1 MRPNEL
7 INRRTVFQTAIVLVF
22 IILLSQLFYLQVL
35 REDFKKF
42 ADSNAF
48 LNRTIYPSRG
58 MIYDRNGKLLVYNR
72 PAYDIIVIMNE
83 IEPFDTLDFCHTIH
97 ITKEQYINRIKEL
110 KDRRKNPGY
119 SSYTQQILYTQVSA
133 EEYGILQEKLY
144 KFPGFYVQS
153 RTIREYGDS
162 IGAHI
167 LGDIG
172 EVNKRDIE
180 NDNYYVSGDYSG
192 RSGVEKSYEE
202 VLRGEKGVE
211 IMLRD
216 AHGRLKGRYENGIH
230 DEDAHAGKDIHLS
243 IDSELQRY
251 GELLMKNKTG
261 SIVAIDPETGGILCL
276 VSTPTY
282 NPNLLIGRH
291 RGKNHVELS
300 KDPAKPLFNRALM
313 AQYPPGSTFKPAQSL
328 VFLQEGAITPST
340 AFYCWGK
347 GGRPACHPHPSPIS
361 LIPALATS
369 CNVFPYFALRIVFGN
384 KTKYPTIQD
393 AMNSWRDYMVSMG
406 FGYALGVDLPG
417 EKRGLIPNSRFYD
430 KIYGPNGWK
439 YNTIYSISIGQGE
452 VNLTPIQIAN
462 LAAQISNRG
471 WYYPPHIVKEVEEG
485 QLDSIYTHK
494 KHTLIDSKNYEAIIQ
509 GMHGAVTEGT
519 CRGAQID
526 SINVCGKT
534 GTAQNRGE
542 DHSIFMGFAPMEKAR
557 IAISV
562 YVENGGFGARW
573 AVPIGGLMMEKY
585 LKGSIPENRKW
596 VEEKMI
602 NGIVKTYGF

>member
-1 MRPNEL
+1 MRPNDF
-7 INRRTVFQTAIVLVF
+7 INRRSVFQTAVILVF
-22 IILLSQLFYLQVL
+22 IILLAQLFYLQVL
-35 REDFKKF
+35 RDDFKKY

-58 MIYDRNGKLLVYNR
+58 MIYDRTGKLLVYNR
-72 PAYDIIVIMNE
+72 PAYDIILIMNE
-83 IEPFDTLDFCHTIH
+83 IEPFDTLDFCNTIH
-97 ITKEQYINRIKEL
+97 ITKQQYIRRIEEI

-172 EVNKRDIE
+172 EVSKRDIE

-216 AHGRLKGRYENGIH
+216 AHGRIKGRYENGIH
-230 DEDAHAGKDIHLS
+230 DKEALAGKNIHLS
-243 IDSELQRY
+243 IDAELQRY

-276 VSTPTY
+276 VSSPTY
-282 NPNLLIGRH
+282 NPNLLIGRQ
-291 RGKNHVELS
+291 RGKNSAMLS
-300 KDPAKPLFNRALM
+300 NDPQKPLFNRALM
-313 AQYPPGSTFKPAQSL
+313 AQYPPGSTFKPALSL
-328 VFLQEGAITPST
+328 IFLQEGAITTST

-347 GGRPACHPHPSPIS
+347 GGHPACHAHPSPIS

-369 CNVFPYFALRIVFGN
+369 CNVFPFLALRAVFDN
-384 KTKYPTIQD
+384 KAKYPTIQD
-393 AMNSWRDYMVSMG
+393 AMDSWRDYMVSMG

-430 KIYGPNGWK
+430 KIYGTNGWK

-471 WYYPPHIVKEVEEG
+471 WYYTPHIVKEVEEG
-485 QLDSIYTHK
+485 QLDSIFTHK
-494 KHTLIDSKNYEAIIQ
+494 KYTMIESRHYDAIIQ
-509 GMHGAVTEGT
+509 GMHGAVTGGT
-519 CRGAQID
+519 CRAAQFD
-526 SINVCGKT
+526 SVNICGKT

-542 DHSIFMGFAPMEKAR
+542 DHSIFMGFAPMEKAK

-573 AVPIGGLMMEKY
+573 AVPIGGLMMEKF
-585 LKGSIPENRKW
+585 LKGKVPDNRKW
-596 VEEKMI
+596 LEEKMI
-602 NGIVKTYGF
+602 NGTVNTYGF

>member
-1 MRPNEL
+1 MKPYDF
-7 INRRTVFQTAIVLVF
+7 INRRSVFQTAVALVF
-22 IILLSQLFYLQVL
+22 LILLAQLFYLQVI
-35 REDFKKF
+35 RDDFKRF

-58 MIYDRNGKLLVYNR
+58 MIYDRTDKLLVYNH
-72 PAYDIIVIMNE
+72 PAYDIILIMTE
-83 IEPFDTLDFCHTIH
+83 VEPFDTVDFCNTIH
-97 ITKEQYINRIKEL
+97 ITKSQFVSRIKDL
-110 KDRRKNPGY
+110 KDKRKNPGY

-172 EVNKRDIE
+172 EVNMKDIE
-180 NDNYYVSGDYSG
+180 NDDYYVSGDYSG

-211 IMLRD
+211 VLLRD
-216 AHGRLKGRYENGIH
+216 AHGRIKGRYENGIH
-230 DEDAHAGKDIHLS
+230 DKEALSGKNIHLS

-251 GELLMKNKTG
+251 GELLMQNKTG
-261 SIVAIDPETGGILCL
+261 SIVAIEPETGEILCL
-276 VSTPTY
+276 VSSPSY
-282 NPNLLIGRH
+282 NPGLLVGRQ

-300 KDPAKPLFNRALM
+300 KDPRKPLFNRALM

-328 VFLQEGAITPST
+328 IFLQEGAITPST
-340 AFYCWGK
+340 EFYCWGK
-347 GGRPACHPHPSPIS
+347 GGHPACHVHPSPIS

-369 CNVFPYFALRIVFGN
+369 CNVFPYLALRKVFEN
-384 KTKYPTIQD
+384 NSKYKTIQE
-393 AMNSWRDYMVSMG
+393 AMDSWRDYMVSMG

-430 KIYGPNGWK
+430 KIYGTNGWK
-439 YNTIYSISIGQGE
+439 FNTIYSIAIGQGE

-471 WYYPPHIVKEVEEG
+471 WYYTPHIVKEVEEG
-485 QLDSIYTHK
+485 KLDSTYTNK
-494 KHTLIDSKNYEAIIQ
+494 RYTMIETKYYDPIIE
-509 GMHGAVTEGT
+509 GMHGAVTGGT
-519 CRGAQID
+519 CRAAQFD
-526 SINVCGKT
+526 SVNICGKT

-542 DHSIFMGFAPMEKAR
+542 DHSIFMGFAPMEKPR

-585 LKGSIPENRKW
+585 LKGIIPANRKS

-602 NGIVKTYGF
+602 NGIVRTYGF